1 MRYFAMIDGERRGPY
16 ELDQLVEAGVRPS
29 TYVWCK
35 GMADW
40 EKAEDI
46 ADICRYFRQRIFDKM
61 HPAPI
66 AAQPAPQPE
75 PQPAQQPAQQNFP
88 FADNTPEPNIDV
100 PPAPTLFLAIFLT
113 FFCFPVTGLVAI
125 YYSYKARRAWT
136 DSQRSDADK
145 SKHLYSDSE
154 RIELRRE
161 AHDFDRQAKM
171 WIGITF
177 FLGMILYAF
186 VSHKFF

>member
-16 ELDQLVEAGVRPS
+16 ELDQLVEAGVHPS

-35 GMADW
+35 GMDDW
-40 EKAEDI
+40 EKAEDV

-61 HPAPI
+61 HPSPI
-66 AAQPAPQPE
+66 VQQPAPQPE
-75 PQPAQQPAQQNFP
+75 AQPEQQNFP
-88 FADNTPEPNIDV
+88 FADNKPEPNIDV
-100 PPAPTLFLAIFLT
+100 PPAPTLFIAIFLT
-113 FFCFPVTGLVAI
+113 LFCFPVTGLVAI

-136 DSQRSDADK
+136 DSLRSDADK
-145 SKHLYSDSE
+145 SKNLYSDSE
-154 RIELRRE
+154 RHELRRE

-186 VSHKFF
+186 VSHKFI